1 MTPRSVLVL
10 LGLLSATAATAA
22 AQAPAAPLGSRD
34 NPVRAEGPPG
44 EREYL
49 TRLRCP
55 SGTVPNFE
63 RIGSFEPG
71 ADGHILDGYEVL
83 CDRPLPEP
91 DTVPREELA
100 PGAVEIFMDMYHD
113 GYREMA
119 AVPGFTVLPNIPARV
134 ATGCPPRVAADPDSA
149 ARYVFSDLEVERPV
163 HLSREFDVDEPVQI
177 GHAGR
182 AYVEFVV
189 DTVGRPEPASLNV
202 RFITDEALR
211 PHIAAALA
219 RIPLAAAE
227 HHPGCKVRQRLAVP
241 IEFR

>member
-1 MTPRSVLVL
+1 MTPRVL
-10 LGLLSATAATAA
+10 LCLLSFMSATTGTVG
-22 AQAPAAPLGSRD
+22 AQASTAPLGSRD

-55 SGTVPNFE
+55 SGAAPNFE
-63 RIGSFEPG
+63 RIGSFEPA

-91 DTVPREELA
+91 DTIPGRARVP
-100 PGAVEIFMDMYHD
+100 GSVEIFLDMYHS
-113 GYREMA
+113 GHREMA
-119 AVPGFTVLPNIPARV
+119 AVPGFTVLPDIPARV
-134 ATGCPPRVAADPDSA
+134 ATGCPPRVVADADSA
-149 ARYVFSDLEVERPV
+149 ARYVFSDLEVEQPV
-163 HLSREFDVDEPVQI
+163 HLTRKFDVHEPVQI
-177 GHAGR
+177 GREGR
-182 AYVEFVV
+182 VYVEFVV
-189 DTVGRPEPASLNV
+189 DTLGRPEPASLNV

-211 PHIAAALA
+211 PHIADALA